1 MYIRGLLSGGRRSL
15 HHHRLTAAD
24 VHLWR
29 TGGARVWRT
38 KKHRHRPSRREMA
51 HGFPPFFCSM
61 FFFPTVEEPVT
72 FTIIH
77 LSADLTLRIQCSAFL
92 LEIFVSDS
100 GASLWLHGNL
110 CCTAFSGKLSR
121 WRTAKLLGLVVGS
134 ENKIE
139 YIWCNVKKQ

>member
-1 MYIRGLLSGGRRSL
+1 MAPVFGGQKN
-15 HHHRLTAAD
+15 TVTD
-24 VHLWR
+24 
-29 TGGARVWRT
+29 
-38 KKHRHRPSRREMA
+38 RHGERWPMVFLR
-51 HGFPPFFCSM
+51 FFCSM
-61 FFFPTVEEPVT
+61 FFFPTVEGPVT

-100 GASLWLHGNL
+100 GASLGLHGNL

-134 ENKIE
+134 EDKI
-139 YIWCNVKKQ
+139 